1 MMSIHKFT
9 SILLKTTYIMEAGT
23 REKQPATFTSPTV
36 HGSSDTVD

>member
-1 MMSIHKFT
+1 MLSIHKFT

-23 REKQPATFTSPTV
+23 REKPPATFTSPTV